1 MFQSSFLAL
10 LLLTLAQVPPSPE
23 VVRREILAAIN
34 DERAAAG
41 VAPLRLRAALDRV
54 AQQNAEE
61 ARDTEGA
68 PYDEKSIPR
77 ISGRLRSAGYEAHG
91 WHQAFAAG
99 KEAPAALVA
108 WIKKENA
115 DAFKSLIQADYQE
128 LGIGISEI
136 RGTPLYDF
144 FLAWRESESF
154 ARQTAALGD
163 LARARIAMLDRVNA
177 ERAKAGRPPL
187 RLDPRLSAAA
197 QAHAEDMMV
206 HSYYNHA
213 SPEGKTPLDRV
224 RKTGYAPHIVA
235 ENIARG
241 PFTVDEVMDDWM
253 LSPEHRANLLHPA
266 FRDFGAGIVVGRNSA
281 VGFTVIWVQDF
292 AAP

>member
-1 MFQSSFLAL
+1 MFHSSFLAL
-10 LLLTLAQVPPSPE
+10 LLVTLAQIPPSPE
-23 VVRREILAAIN
+23 VIRHEILAAIN

-41 VAPLRLRAALDRV
+41 VAPLRLRPALDRV

-61 ARDTEGA
+61 ARDREGA
-68 PYDEKSIPR
+68 PYDELSIPR
-77 ISGRLRSAGYEAHG
+77 IQGRLHSAGYEAHG
-91 WHQAFAAG
+91 WHQAFVAG
-99 KEAPAALVA
+99 KEGPAALVA
-108 WIKKENA
+108 WTKKENA
-115 DAFKSLIQADYQE
+115 DAFKSLVNPDYQE

-163 LARARIAMLDRVNA
+163 LARARAAMLARVNA

-253 LSPEHRANLLHPA
+253 LSREHRANLLHPA
-266 FRDFGAGIVVGRNSA
+266 FRDFGAGIVVGRNAA

>member
-1 MFQSSFLAL
+1 MFHPSLVAL
-10 LLLTLAQVPPSPE
+10 LLLALAQVPLSPE
-23 VVRREILAAIN
+23 AARHQLLAAIN

-61 ARDTEGA
+61 ARDREGV
-68 PYDEKSIPR
+68 PYDEASIPR

-99 KEAPAALVA
+99 KEGPAALVA

-115 DAFKSLIQADYQE
+115 DAFKSLVNPDYQE

-163 LARARIAMLDRVNA
+163 LTQARAALLARVNA
-177 ERAKAGRPPL
+177 ERAKAGRPAL
-187 RLDPRLSAAA
+187 RLDPRLSEAA

-206 HSYYNHA
+206 HSYYDH
-213 SPEGKTPLDRV
+213 SSLDGTTPLDRV

-253 LSPEHRANLLHPA
+253 LSREHRANLLHPA

>member
-1 MFQSSFLAL
+1 MFHSSFIAL
-10 LLLTLAQVPPSPE
+10 LLVTLAQVPPSPE
-23 VVRREILAAIN
+23 VIRHEILAAIN

-41 VAPLRLRAALDRV
+41 VASLHLRPALDRV
-54 AQQNAEE
+54 AQQNADE
-61 ARDTEGA
+61 ARDREGA
-68 PYDEKSIPR
+68 PYDEQSIPR
-77 ISGRLRSAGYEAHG
+77 IQGRLRAAGYEAHG

-99 KEAPAALVA
+99 KEGPAALVA
-108 WIKKENA
+108 WMKKENA
-115 DAFKSLIQADYQE
+115 EAFKSLIQPDYHE

-163 LARARIAMLDRVNA
+163 LAQARAAMLARVNA
-177 ERAKAGRPPL
+177 ERAKAGRPAL

-213 SPEGKTPLDRV
+213 SPEGQMPLDRV
-224 RKTGYAPHIVA
+224 RKAGYAPHIVA

-253 LSPEHRANLLHPA
+253 LSREHRANLLHPA